1 MDVRSI
7 YHNDLVLTVTLVS
20 IYLLS
25 SALDK
30 YPWPTGVRV
39 NKPTTVLAQDNTVSI
54 FSDSALENLR
64 PCASTC
70 MDETSIAEWLRCRT
84 PLMDGCFCR
93 RGLTSIGR
101 ASLFDCAKAGCNGD
115 YEVDGMAL
123 TSVYTSYCNEYLG
136 QLQTTES
143 PASNLAR
150 TTSGGGGGGG
160 GDRTTVQTSRQT
172 TNTIPTSTST
182 ETPAIITTPP
192 ASGGL
197 SKNASIGLGVGI
209 GVLALGLIAWG
220 IWFVLRRRKM
230 RGRVN
235 INKAFEDVEPEAAGS
250 GGVAAVSP
258 VRAELGDGLRGQAGP
273 RSELE

>member
-1 MDVRSI
+1 MYDFGMWFRNRTI
-7 YHNDLVLTVTLVS
+7 PLP
-20 IYLLS
+20 LLLIILS
-25 SALDK
+25 
-30 YPWPTGVRV
+30 
-39 NKPTTVLAQDNTVSI
+39 TTLAQDNMTVSI
-54 FSDSALENLR
+54 FSDTALGNLR

-123 TSVYTSYCNEYLG
+123 TSVYTSYCNEYLS
-136 QLQTTES
+136 QLQTMES

-150 TTSGGGGGGG
+150 TTSSGAE
-160 GDRTTVQTSRQT
+160 DRTTVQTSRQT
-172 TNTIPTSTST
+172 TNTTPTGALT
-182 ETPAIITTPP
+182 ETPVITTIIS

-197 SKNASIGLGVGI
+197 STGASIGLGVGI
-209 GVLALGLIAWG
+209 GVPALGIICGVCLWL
-220 IWFVLRRRKM
+220 VLRKRKM
-230 RGRVN
+230 RGSAN
-235 INKAFEDVEPEAAGS
+235 EAFKEVELEAPGS
-250 GGVAAVSP
+250 GGAAAVSP
-258 VRAELGDGLRGQAGP
+258 ARAELGAGLRSQAGP